1 MIRRNIKLDDR
12 KESWLLVSQV
22 EHARISGELAKAW
35 AESYSAEV
43 IDAITHHDDGWAAR
57 EAAPQFDVDR
67 GRPLSFTEL
76 AVEDAIKIWDG
87 SIACARRFGPLA
99 GAIVAG
105 HFAGLASGS
114 EHASQPLAKTW
125 IDNSKQERRA
135 WLDEWSRLSEANT
148 QEAAEQAQQMLYSAD
163 LLSLWLC
170 MNGPV
175 SSDSDDA
182 STANSEMQTRSST
195 VLGKFSFRQ
204 QDLKALAA
212 EIVWQG
218 SLVPWPFAAR
228 ELRLQSPA
236 LRVPTAKYNSWA
248 EITAAARPVTLRWEL
263 RQTLPRPGESR

>member
-1 MIRRNIKLDDR
+1 MIRRNITLDDR
-12 KESWLLVSQV
+12 KESWLLISQV

-43 IDAITHHDDGWAAR
+43 IDAITHHDDGWAAW
-57 EAAPQFDVDR
+57 EAAPQFDEER

-76 AVEDAIKIWDG
+76 AIEDAIQIWDD
-87 SIACARRFGPLA
+87 SIASARRFGPLA
-99 GAIVAG
+99 SAIVAG
-105 HFAGLASGS
+105 HFAGLAGGS
-114 EHASQPLAKTW
+114 EHASQPLTKSW
-125 IDNSKQERRA
+125 IDNSKQERRT

-148 QEAAEQAQQMLYSAD
+148 QEVAEQAQQMLYAAD

-175 SSDSDDA
+175 SRGGDDA
-182 STANSEMQTRSST
+182 SPANSEMQTRSST

-204 QDLKALAA
+204 QDLTALAA

-218 SLVPWPFAAR
+218 SLAPWPFASG

-236 LRVPTAKYNSWA
+236 IAVPALKYASWA
-248 EITAAARPVTLRWEL
+248 EIATAGHASQLRWEL
-263 RQTLPRPGESR
+263 RETLSASGESR